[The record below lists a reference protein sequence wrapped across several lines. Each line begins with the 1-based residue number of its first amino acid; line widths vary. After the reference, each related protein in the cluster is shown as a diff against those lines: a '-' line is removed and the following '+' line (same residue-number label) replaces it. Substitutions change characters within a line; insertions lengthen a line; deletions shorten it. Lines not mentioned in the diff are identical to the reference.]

1 MLGEYVKI
9 KKSALFA
16 GVAIIA
22 LLIGGL
28 VYGLADSLYRSLEEF
43 GQVASVV
50 NSHYMEDV
58 DSEDLIRA
66 GIKGMLETLDPY
78 SEYLDPKRHRALLE
92 DTHGQFEGLGIE
104 IAIKDGWL
112 TVISPLEDTPA
123 ERMGIQAGDRIV
135 EIEGVSTEGITTE
148 EAVTKLRG
156 KKGTVVNITVEREGM
171 KEPMEYVIE
180 RDVISL
186 RAVPYYGVAPGGIGY
201 VRLNRFSDI
210 SSDELKEAVSDLL
223 REDIKGLIL
232 DLRGNP
238 GGLLTQ
244 AVTVTSVFL
253 EPDRLVV
260 ETKGKAKSQN
270 KEFRS
275 SGKPLYP
282 DLPLAV
288 LVDGGS
294 ASGSEIVAGAI
305 QDWDRG
311 VIIGDTTFG
320 KGLVQNVI
328 QLKDG
333 AGLKLSTAKYLIP
346 SGRSIQKSEELPG
359 TVSSADAEAED
370 EGDAPDSSTARQ
382 RFFTKGGRVV
392 YGGGGIAPDLVV
404 PYEQLSPL
412 EYNLLAKLSF
422 FDFAVHYTVTHPDL
436 PRDLEV
442 DDAMLSEFKQFLET
456 KDFEYQTSAEVELEE
471 LEEALKEEAASEQI
485 TSRIK
490 ELERLLKAEKEKNFE
505 RSREYVRSEI
515 KENILVKLY
524 GQSAKYEGV
533 WFERHSQI
541 KRAIQILSN
550 PKEYEELLSS
560 N

>member
-28 VYGLADSLYRSLEEF
+28 VYALADSLRAGLEEF

-78 SEYLDPKRHRALLE
+78 SEYLNPKRHRALLE

-135 EIEGVSTEGITTE
+135 EIEGVSTEGITAE

-171 KEPMEYVIE
+171 KEPMGYTIE

-186 RAVPYYGVAPGGIGY
+186 RAVPYYGVAPSGIGY

-223 REDIKGLIL
+223 REDTKGLIL

-244 AVTVTSVFL
+244 AVAVAGVFL
-253 EPDRLVV
+253 EPNQLVV

-282 DLPLAV
+282 ELPLAV

-359 TVSSADAEAED
+359 TVSSADAEAEE

-382 RFFTKGGRVV
+382 KFFTKGGRVV
-392 YGGGGIAPDLVV
+392 YGGGGIAPDVVV

-456 KDFEYQTSAEVELEE
+456 KDFKYQTSSEVELEE
-471 LEEALKEEAASEQI
+471 LKEALKEEAASEQI
-485 TSRIK
+485 TSRMK

>member
-9 KKSALFA
+9 KKSALVV
-16 GVAIIA
+16 GLAIIA
-22 LLIGGL
+22 LLTCGL
-28 VYGLADSLYRSLEEF
+28 VYALAGSLYTSLEEF

-50 NSHYMEDV
+50 NSQYMEDV

-66 GIKGMLETLDPY
+66 GIRGMLETLDPY
-78 SEYLDPKRHRALLE
+78 SEYLDPRSHQALLE

-104 IAIKDGWL
+104 IAIKEGWL
-112 TVISPLEDTPA
+112 TVIAPLEDTPA
-123 ERMGIQAGDRIV
+123 ERMGIRAGDRII
-135 EIEGVSTEGITTE
+135 EIEGHSTEGITAE
-148 EAVTKLRG
+148 EAVAKLRG
-156 KKGTVVNITVEREGM
+156 KKGTKVNITIEREGIR
-171 KEPMEYVIE
+171 EPMGYTIE

-186 RAVPYYGVAPGGIGY
+186 RAVPYFGVAPGGIGY

-210 SSDELKEAVSDLL
+210 SSEELKEAVSDLL
-223 REDIKGLIL
+223 RENIKGLIL

-238 GGLLTQ
+238 GGLLTE
-244 AVTVTSVFL
+244 AVAVTSVFL
-253 EPDRLVV
+253 QPDRLVV

-270 KEFRS
+270 REFRS

-346 SGRSIQKSEELPG
+346 SGRSIQKPENLHAAASALETDVEEK
-359 TVSSADAEAED
+359 TA
-370 EGDAPDSSTARQ
+370 APDSESARQ
-382 RFFTKGGRVV
+382 KFFTKGGRVV
-392 YGGGGIAPDLVV
+392 YGDGGIAPDLIV
-404 PYEQLSPL
+404 PHQRLSPL

-422 FDFAVHYTVTHPDL
+422 FDFAVHYTVAHPEL
-436 PRDLEV
+436 PRDFKV
-442 DDAMLSEFKQFLET
+442 DDAMLSEFKQFLKG
-456 KDFEYQTSAEVELEE
+456 KDFTYQTSSEL
-471 LEEALKEEAASEQI
+471 
-485 TSRIK
+485 
-490 ELERLLKAEKEKNFE
+490 ELERLKEAVKEEKASEKITGRVDDLEKLLGAEKEKNFE
-505 RSREYVRSEI
+505 RSREYISSEI

-533 WFERHSQI
+533 WFEHHPQI
-541 KRAIQILSN
+541 RRAIEILSN
-550 PKEYEELLSS
+550 PKEYQSLLSS
-560 N
+560 G